1 MLRFHAF
8 GINQKAFKRDTRTSI
23 LRSLCDCRSRLANNI
38 VTEQQQAGNE
48 AVRAFKIAL
57 AGRHEVM
64 VSTRGRRL
72 RNGRF

>member
-1 MLRFHAF
+1 MLLVLITRAF
-8 GINQKAFKRDTRTSI
+8 NGTLEPPFCV
-23 LRSLCDCRSRLANNI
+23 LFVI
-38 VTEQQQAGNE
+38 VGPGWLIISPQQQAGNE
-48 AVRAFKIAL
+48 VARAVKISV